1 MPLGGTFPFS
11 SNVRPQITR
20 KKVWCDCAS
29 RPPLAM
35 EDENADAS
43 SLQSMVRGLV
53 SPSLELLILWGSKY
67 LTRLSWHRFSE
78 AKIAFMGQE
87 QANVPMAVD

>member
-1 MPLGGTFPFS
+1 
-11 SNVRPQITR
+11 
-20 KKVWCDCAS
+20 
-29 RPPLAM
+29 M

-78 AKIAFMGQE
+78 AKIAFVGQE